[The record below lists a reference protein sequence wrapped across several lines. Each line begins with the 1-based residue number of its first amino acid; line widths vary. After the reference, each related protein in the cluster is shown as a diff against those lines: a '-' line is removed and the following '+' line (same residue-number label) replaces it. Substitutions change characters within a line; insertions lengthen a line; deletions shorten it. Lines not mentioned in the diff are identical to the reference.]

1 MAFVN
6 LDAHWLLLLST
17 QFTCLSASMW
27 VHFVKAL
34 YRIKELQSGDYMV
47 IFIDDFILD
56 AEGSNAHKY
65 TSSA

>member
-1 MAFVN
+1 
-6 LDAHWLLLLST
+6 
-17 QFTCLSASMW
+17 MW